1 MLKITKEQY
10 SEVVEANTTIR
21 RSLNDLYNLV
31 ITPEIIAMQPDG
43 TTKGMSP

>member
-10 SEVVEANTTIR
+10 SEQVEANTAFR

-31 ITPEIIAMQPDG
+31 ISPDITQMLPDG